1 MLTLHVGAFNTTT
14 GPVHWELLQRARAV
28 DNQIFMATC
37 SGANNPEASYSVHGH
52 SMVVSPWGEI
62 LARAESDPKLVI
74 AEIDYDEM
82 ETRRKNMP
90 LDYQRRK
97 DLYQLLDK
105 AG

>member
-1 MLTLHVGAFNTTT
+1 M
-14 GPVHWELLQRARAV
+14 
-28 DNQIFMATC
+28 
-37 SGANNPEASYSVHGH
+37 HGH

-62 LARAESDPKLVI
+62 LAKAEADPKLVI

>member
-1 MLTLHVGAFNTTT
+1 
-14 GPVHWELLQRARAV
+14 
-28 DNQIFMATC
+28 
-37 SGANNPEASYSVHGH
+37 
-52 SMVVSPWGEI
+52 MVVSPWGEI
-62 LARAESDPKLVI
+62 LAKAEADPKLVI

>member
-1 MLTLHVGAFNTTT
+1 M
-14 GPVHWELLQRARAV
+14 

-62 LARAESDPKLVI
+62 LARAESEPKIVF
-74 AEIDYDEM
+74 AEIDYSEM
-82 ETRRKNMP
+82 ERRRTNMP

-97 DLYQLLDK
+97 DLYQLVDK
-105 AG
+105 AQ